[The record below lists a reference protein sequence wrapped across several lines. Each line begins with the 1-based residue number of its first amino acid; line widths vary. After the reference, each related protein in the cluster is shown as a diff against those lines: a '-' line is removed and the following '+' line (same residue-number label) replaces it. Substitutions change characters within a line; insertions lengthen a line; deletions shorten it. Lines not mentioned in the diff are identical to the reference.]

1 MSAFLITRNK
11 SPLNPSLVTSYPN
24 SRLGYLSSK
33 LFTLTALW
41 EVNKGSDVKYNSTPL
56 ALMSNNKLA
65 ATQSSSLV
73 ESSTLIPLEAEQVEI
88 LEQLTH
94 EEQRDRYRLELGVE
108 QAFIQ
113 AGKALAQLR
122 SRRLYRS
129 THMTFEAYCQD
140 RFGFTRRHS
149 DYLIAGAA
157 VVENLQETRTSRS
170 QNDLNENLRTIHSQI
185 LPTKL
190 EQIKPLANLKPD
202 DQRQVWDKAV
212 ETAGG
217 KVPSGRIVRGLVEQL
232 KEKPLVLN
240 KDYCQV
246 GDVFTL
252 VRLEGKEKKYNGC
265 WAITKELRDFTV
277 VVDVHDTT
285 LTVKPNNLDK
295 IGSPDVKRQLPQILQ
310 RIRRLRQLPGFG
322 DRVAYTVLEHL
333 GRQIY
338 LTPLEDKVV
347 RLMEQEYGVEN
358 VE

>member
-1 MSAFLITRNK
+1 MVLNLTTLIGLCK
-11 SPLNPSLVTSYPN
+11 
-24 SRLGYLSSK
+24 
-33 LFTLTALW
+33 
-41 EVNKGSDVKYNSTPL
+41 VNKTSDVKYNSTPL
-56 ALMSNNKLA
+56 ALMSNNKFA
-65 ATQSSSLV
+65 ATHSSSLV

-88 LEQLTH
+88 LEELTH
-94 EEQRDRYRLELGVE
+94 DEQHDRHQLELGVE

-122 SRRLYRS
+122 ARRLYRS
-129 THMTFEAYCQD
+129 THKTFEAYCQD

-149 DYLIAGAA
+149 DYLIAGAS
-157 VVENLQETRTSRS
+157 VVENLQ
-170 QNDLNENLRTIHSQI
+170 QIRTIHSQI
-185 LPTKL
+185 LPTTL
-190 EQIKPLANLKPD
+190 EQIKPLASLKPD
-202 DQRQVWDKAV
+202 KQRQVWDQAV

-217 KVPSGRIVRGLVEQL
+217 KVPSGRIVKGIVEQL

-265 WAITKELRDFTV
+265 WAIAIEPRDFTV

-285 LTVKPNNLDK
+285 LTVKPDNLDK
-295 IGSPDVKRQLPQILQ
+295 IDSPDVKRQLPQILQ
-310 RIRRLRQLPGFG
+310 RIRRLRQLPGFR

-333 GRQIY
+333 GRQVY
-338 LTPLEDKVV
+338 LTPLEAKVL

-358 VE
+358 VEAKNVQEGA